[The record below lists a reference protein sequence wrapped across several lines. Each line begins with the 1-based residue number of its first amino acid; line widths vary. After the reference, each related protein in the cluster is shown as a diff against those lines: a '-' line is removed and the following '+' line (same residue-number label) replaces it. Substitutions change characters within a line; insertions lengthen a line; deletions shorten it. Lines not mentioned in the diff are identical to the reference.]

1 MPRYKRM
8 IQEAICGLIV
18 LTGITGIVY
27 IALVAIAENVA
38 R

>member
-8 IQEAICGLIV
+8 IQEAICGLLV
-18 LTGITGIVY
+18 LAGMTGLTY
-27 IALVAIAENVA
+27 IALVAIAEGV